1 MTKIS
6 NSFLIFMVL
15 VFSTKYMI
23 FSVTETSTIFVLLA
37 SIILVIY
44 FAHRRFVVKKG
55 TLAEQLGLIAFFM
68 SFLLF
73 NVSKF
78 FGELNIA
85 NAIIPTGLILSLM
98 ILVPFFSDKETLKK
112 SLHLYSKF
120 NTLLLLIGLFIFFL
134 SIIGILHSDV
144 LVHASDHANPQGYV
158 SLFGIAY
165 YPSWFK
171 INLGSLSYY
180 RFTGAFWEPGTLGLY
195 LVVLITIEL
204 TLFYNEDSQSIYRIG
219 IYLVAGFASL
229 SMLFICAMFILSS
242 VMTLLKVKNKKY
254 LSLFFLFIIVTM
266 PLCIIYYDDLYRL
279 VLYRFDFDSQRG
291 FVGNNRSGVI
301 SSFLNQFANESTLQQ
316 IIGAGPYAEFDGD
329 PTSVIIKIFQRGILG
344 FLFLFS
350 SFLFFCKGRKN
361 KFILPAWLF
370 SLAILCQF
378 EGAIFLLMLAT
389 LFINAK
395 FDEGNR
401 LG

>member
-1 MTKIS
+1 
-6 NSFLIFMVL
+6 MVL

-23 FSVTETSTIFVLLA
+23 FSVTETSTIFVLIA
-37 SIILVIY
+37 SIILFFY
-44 FAHRRFVVKKG
+44 FSHKKFIFKKG
-55 TLAEQLGLIAFFM
+55 TLAEQLGLLTFFI
-68 SFLLF
+68 SFFLF
-73 NVSKF
+73 NISKF

-98 ILVPFFSDKETLKK
+98 ILVPFFSDKETLKR

-120 NTLLLLIGLFIFFL
+120 NSLLLLIGLIIFFL
-134 SIIGILHSDV
+134 SIIGLVHSDV
-144 LVHASDHANPQGYV
+144 LVHASDHANPEGYV
-158 SLFGIAY
+158 SLFGVAY

-195 LVVLITIEL
+195 LVVLITIEV
-204 TLFYNEDSQSIYRIG
+204 TIFYNQDSQSKYRIG
-219 IYLVAGFASL
+219 IYLLAGLASL
-229 SMLFICAMFILSS
+229 SMLFICAMFILLSI
-242 VMTLLKVKNKKY
+242 MTLLRINNKKY
-254 LSLFFLFIIVTM
+254 LSLFCLFIVVTIS
-266 PLCIIYYDDLYRL
+266 LCVIYYDDLYKL

-301 SSFLNQFANESTLQQ
+301 SLFLNQFANESTLQQ
-316 IIGAGPYAEFDGD
+316 IIGAGPYTEFDGD
-329 PTSVIIKIFQRGILG
+329 PTSFIIKIFQRGILG

-350 SFLFFCKGRKN
+350 SFLFFCMGRQN

-389 LFINAK
+389 LSINSK
-395 FDEGNR
+395 FTESNR
-401 LG
+401 LN